1 MQKWE
6 YAVMPLGPNFGVKE
20 AREFLNKQGEEGWEL
35 ITTLPGKSGG
45 AEMPFMIFKRPKG

>member
-1 MQKWE
+1 
-6 YAVMPLGPNFGVKE
+6 MPLGPNFGVKE